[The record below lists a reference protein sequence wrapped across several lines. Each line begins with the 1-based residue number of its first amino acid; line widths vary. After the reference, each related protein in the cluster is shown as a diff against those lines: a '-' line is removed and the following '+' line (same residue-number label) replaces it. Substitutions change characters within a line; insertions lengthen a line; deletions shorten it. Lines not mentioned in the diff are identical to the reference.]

1 MKTIGMSETTINDVL
16 HVLAGILMIGNIEFV
31 STGGAQ
37 VRDRSGKSESLFCVG
52 SFYSAISPGQNFFFF

>member
-1 MKTIGMSETTINDVL
+1 MKTIGLSENSISDVL

-37 VRDRSGKSESLFCVG
+37 VQDRSGK
-52 SFYSAISPGQNFFFF
+52 